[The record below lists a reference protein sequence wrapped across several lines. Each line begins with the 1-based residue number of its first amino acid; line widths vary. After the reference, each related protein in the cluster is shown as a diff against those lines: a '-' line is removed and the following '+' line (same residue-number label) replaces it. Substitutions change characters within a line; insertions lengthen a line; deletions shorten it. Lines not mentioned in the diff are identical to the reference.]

1 MFSSSVLFVC
11 IRGMQKNVKFL
22 MPLTSASKNCRL
34 IIVFNL
40 CRYRGKHKW
49 LKNRKSYNVFFCFI
63 RLSRS
68 PFMCKFFADS
78 RTKDKNSISRID
90 SAVLR
95 NKEKL
100 MAIQKDRNDFIL
112 VVNWQNTQYQ

>member
-1 MFSSSVLFVC
+1 MFSSSVLVC

-63 RLSRS
+63 RLSIS
-68 PFMCKFFADS
+68 VHVKVFADS
-78 RTKDKNSISRID
+78 RTKDKNSISRIE
-90 SAVLR
+90 SAVKK

-100 MAIQKDRNDFIL
+100 MAIQ
-112 VVNWQNTQYQ
+112 